1 MFEERPLDKAVDSR
15 AGGIVDAVELNRK
28 AHPLILAAV
37 NPDDAATGLR
47 RLRVIRE
54 VECQFY
60 HRVFGD
66 RGLRLYQAADRCEV
80 CSRGG
85 QGFAAEQAGDQGA
98 KRRSLRPSAFEDA
111 HARCSTFPQD
121 TSYVR
126 RQRRTTSRGDVIGR
140 YGEPLEHNFV

>member
-28 AHPLILAAV
+28 AQPLVLAAV

-66 RGLRLYQAADRCEV
+66 RGLRLYEAAGRC
-80 CSRGG
+80 
-85 QGFAAEQAGDQGA
+85 
-98 KRRSLRPSAFEDA
+98 
-111 HARCSTFPQD
+111 
-121 TSYVR
+121 
-126 RQRRTTSRGDVIGR
+126 
-140 YGEPLEHNFV
+140 